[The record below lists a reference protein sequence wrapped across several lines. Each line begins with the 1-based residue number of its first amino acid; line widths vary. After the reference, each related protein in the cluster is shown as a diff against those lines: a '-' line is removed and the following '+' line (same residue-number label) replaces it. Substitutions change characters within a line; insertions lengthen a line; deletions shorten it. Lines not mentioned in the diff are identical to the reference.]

1 MKYQFAVGLILAH
14 HWRVSPEDPAMA
26 RANSL
31 TFPTISPDGFP
42 VLEREPVFDPARHLA
57 LERPD
62 SIATLRD
69 LGYSPEEIAT
79 CPTELGIT
87 SCFRVLS
94 DEGVACLL
102 EVARSLAPY
111 IRGVERISRMVRGGA
126 YQSRFLRD
134 LCLSPE
140 VTHWISEICGAPMM
154 PHSIPHQLGH
164 LNYNP
169 LKLGENVDKWHVDT
183 LRVDY
188 VMFVTDPNEVEGG
201 EFQYFHGTRHEAKA
215 LHRAG
220 QKLPADRTITPRL
233 PGAGYAVL
241 QQGNMVVH
249 RATGLRRSAE
259 RITMVNGYV
268 PGDPDFPDYTRFDQ
282 LFLADPPHIAASEY
296 ARHVAWVGRERLQ
309 AFIDRA
315 VYSADRAALAAE
327 LDAVASYLSKVSAEI
342 RDARDVPMEHFGDG

>member
-1 MKYQFAVGLILAH
+1 MAVARTL
-14 HWRVSPEDPAMA
+14 DFPAI
-26 RANSL
+26 
-31 TFPTISPDGFP
+31 PPDGYP
-42 VLEREPVFDPARHLA
+42 VLANEPVFDPARHLA
-57 LERPD
+57 LEKPAR
-62 SIATLRD
+62 IVTLRE
-69 LGYSPEEIAT
+69 LGYGAEEIAT
-79 CPTELGIT
+79 CPTDLGIT

-102 EVARSLAPY
+102 EVARGLSRY
-111 IRGVERISRMVRGGA
+111 TRSVERISRMVRGGV

-140 VTHWISEICGAPMM
+140 VADWISDIAGAAML

-188 VMFVTDPNEVEGG
+188 VMFVTDPNAVEGG
-201 EFQYFHGTRHEAKA
+201 EFEYFCGTKHEMAA
-215 LHRAG
+215 LHKAG
-220 QKLPADRTITPRL
+220 QTPPAERVVAPRL
-233 PGAGYAVL
+233 PGPGYAVL

-249 RATGLRRSAE
+249 RAKGLRAPAE

-282 LFLADPPHIAASEY
+282 IYLADPAHVAASEY
-296 ARHVAWVGRERLQ
+296 ARHIAWAGRERLQ
-309 AFIDRA
+309 AYLDLSEF
-315 VYSADRAALAAE
+315 SSDRAAIAGRLEAIAAYLAKAGA
-327 LDAVASYLSKVSAEI
+327 DI
-342 RDARDVPMEHFGDG
+342 REAGHAKMEHFGDG

>member
-1 MKYQFAVGLILAH
+1 MALANTL
-14 HWRVSPEDPAMA
+14 E
-26 RANSL
+26 
-31 TFPTISPDGFP
+31 FPSISPDGFP
-42 VLEREPVFDPARHLA
+42 ALEREPVFDPARHLA
-57 LERPD
+57 LERPER
-62 SIATLRD
+62 IVTLHD
-69 LGYSPEEIAT
+69 LGYAPEEVAA

-87 SCFRVLS
+87 SCFRILS

-102 EVARSLAPY
+102 EVAHNLAPY
-111 IRGVERISRMVRGGA
+111 IRGNERISRTVRGGA

-134 LCLSPE
+134 LCRSPE

-183 LRVDY
+183 LRIDY
-188 VMFVTDPNEVEGG
+188 VMFVTDPNELEGG
-201 EFQYFHGTRHEAKA
+201 EFQYFLGTRQEARA
-215 LHRAG
+215 IHDAG

-249 RATGLRRSAE
+249 RATGLRRTGE

-268 PGDPDFPDYTRFDQ
+268 PADPDFPDYTRFDQ
-282 LFLADPPHIAASEY
+282 LYLADPPHIAASEY

-315 VYSADRAALAAE
+315 VYSADRTALAGE